1 MARMAGKVSR
11 EFDAAAAITL
21 RDIDDGAET
30 ADASEAG
37 VLLNLL
43 TDAYWD
49 NDEQPNGLIMINV
62 HVSAITLPDAGTDTA
77 DIYFEVDTASN
88 FPSAVEV
95 ARLKNIT
102 ATGYYQVVVSSQL
115 IEKLEAGATHI
126 RARLD
131 LTDADTDGATI
142 TYGAWMTYDGV

>member
-1 MARMAGKVSR
+1 MAGKVTR

-21 RDIDDGAET
+21 RDIEDGAET

-49 NDEQPNGLIMINV
+49 NDEQPNGIITVNV
-62 HVSAITLPDAGTDTA
+62 HVSAMDETTGDEVY

-88 FPSAVEV
+88 FPSAIEV
-95 ARLKNIT
+95 ARLK
-102 ATGYYQVVVSSQL
+102 AVPAAGYYQVAIPSQL
-115 IEKLEAGATHI
+115 IEALEAGATHL

-131 LTDADTDGATI
+131 VTGTTPSI
-142 TYGAWMTYDGV
+142 TYGAWMTFQGI

>member
-1 MARMAGKVSR
+1 MARMASKVSR

-21 RDIDDGAET
+21 RDIADGAET

-49 NDEQPNGLIMINV
+49 NDEQPNGIVLINV
-62 HVSAITLPDAGTDTA
+62 HVSAFDFTTGDEVYDL
-77 DIYFEVDTASN
+77 YFEVDTASN
-88 FPSAVEV
+88 FPSAKEV
-95 ARLKNIT
+95 ARIKT
-102 ATGYYQVVVSSQL
+102 VPGVGYYQVPVSRQL
-115 IEKLEAGATHI
+115 IEALEAGATHI

-131 LTDADTDGATI
+131 VTGTTPSI
-142 TYGAWMTYDGV
+142 TYGAWMTFQAIA